1 MRRYRN
7 AFLFLVLSVFWGASF
22 MAIRVGLADIPPVL
36 FAAIRYDIAA
46 VIMLAYAAAVTDYWR
61 PRTRTDWLSVVIS
74 GVLIIALY
82 NAFLFIGQQEVTSG
96 IAAILIALNPILA
109 TGFSRALLPDER
121 LTVVGIA
128 GLLLGLVGVGFVA
141 NPTASGVVGA
151 ELVYP
156 GFVLLA
162 AVCVALGSVLLQR
175 VDSDLSSEGMV
186 AWSTGLGALL
196 LHAMSAGLPT
206 ESVSAVSVTVEAVAA
221 VIYLA
226 VFASAVGY
234 FIYFDLLSELGA
246 IEINLVSYTV
256 PVFAALSGWIVLAET
271 LTVSAVVG
279 FLLIFAGFVVVKRKT
294 IRAEF
299 RAIG

>member
-1 MRRYRN
+1 MSASRN
-7 AFLFLVLSVFWGASF
+7 AGLFLVLSVFWGASF
-22 MAIRVGLADIPPVL
+22 MAIRVGLEDIPPVL
-36 FAAIRYDIAA
+36 FAAVRYDIAA
-46 VIMLAYAAAVTDYWR
+46 VIMFAYAIAVTDYWR
-61 PRTRTDWLSVVIS
+61 PQTHADWTSVVVS

-96 IAAILIALNPILA
+96 VAAILIALNPILA

-128 GLLLGLVGVGFVA
+128 GLVLGLVGVGFVA
-141 NPTASGVVGA
+141 NPAATGLVGA

-162 AVCVALGSVLLQR
+162 AVCVAFGSVLLQR
-175 VDSDLSSEGMV
+175 IDSDLPSEGLV

-196 LHAMSAGLPT
+196 LHVLSAGLPT
-206 ESVSAVSVTVEAVAA
+206 ESVSAVSVTTEAVAA
-221 VIYLA
+221 VVYLA

-256 PVFAALSGWIVLAET
+256 PVFAALSGWLVLAET
-271 LTVSAVVG
+271 LTVGAVVG
-279 FLLIFAGFVVVKRKT
+279 FLLIFAGFVVIKRRA